1 MYLFQKL
8 YIYQPEWKS
17 REGIY
22 ENITEFLRFENK
34 YDSIDHMIPN
44 ISTKIKKIKQRYY
57 RKGLMVWFSLVDARI
72 KLNHRL
78 FTILNYRAIA
88 SFTTNISEGIYKPK
102 KC

>member
-1 MYLFQKL
+1 MIFYLSVYVFTDKFMYLFQKL

-44 ISTKIKKIKQRYY
+44 ISTKIK
-57 RKGLMVWFSLVDARI
+57 
-72 KLNHRL
+72 
-78 FTILNYRAIA
+78 
-88 SFTTNISEGIYKPK
+88 TN
-102 KC
+102 

>member
-8 YIYQPEWKS
+8 YIYQPESKS

-44 ISTKIKKIKQRYY
+44 ISTKIKK
-57 RKGLMVWFSLVDARI
+57 
-72 KLNHRL
+72 KLNKDIIEKVWW
-78 FTILNYRAIA
+78 FD
-88 SFTTNISEGIYKPK
+88 FP
-102 KC
+102 